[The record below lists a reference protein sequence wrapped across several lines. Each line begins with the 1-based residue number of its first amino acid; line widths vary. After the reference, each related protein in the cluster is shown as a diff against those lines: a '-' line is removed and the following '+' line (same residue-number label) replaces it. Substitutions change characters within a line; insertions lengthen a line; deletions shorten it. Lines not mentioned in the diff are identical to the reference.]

1 MTTISSRVSVSN
13 LRRMSSRKVQT
24 KWFTVSAKLFRYPKR
39 KWLVFFFVL
48 PLSSLQQAT
57 GILSPNPSFV
67 VGHVL
72 LLCLIEC
79 I

>member
-24 KWFTVSAKLFRYPKR
+24 KWFTVSAKTISLSQTEMAC
-39 KWLVFFFVL
+39 FFFVL